1 MDNETAFIHRD
12 LQEEVFL
19 KQPIGFEN
27 EEFLDHVY
35 HLDKAV
41 YGLK

>member
-1 MDNETAFIHRD
+1 MDVKTTFLHRD
-12 LQEEVFL
+12 LQKEVFL
-19 KQPIGFEN
+19 KQPLGFEN

-35 HLDKAV
+35 CLDKAV